1 MRNKLL
7 LSGHWHGRKS
17 IDSWTEVLLLCSL
30 VIPEDGLK
38 HRSLHVASRVAG
50 GCSMSL
56 KYGDLVL
63 NLELG
68 RVLVR
73 FHGWRFFMSA
83 LVRRFLLLFHWGVVF
98 AIDYR
103 RRDGS
108 HSSTCARKNC
118 NVRLL
123 VNATSDRLIG
133 NVFSRDILRCN
144 RVSHTLLWGLVN

>member
-68 RVLVR
+68 RVLIR
-73 FHGWRFFMSA
+73 LHGWRLFMPT
-83 LVRRFLLLFHWGVVF
+83 LVGRFLLLF
-98 AIDYR
+98 
-103 RRDGS
+103 
-108 HSSTCARKNC
+108 
-118 NVRLL
+118 
-123 VNATSDRLIG
+123 
-133 NVFSRDILRCN
+133 
-144 RVSHTLLWGLVN
+144 